1 MIIPIRC
8 FSCGRPVG
16 HLYEQYKQEVANG
29 SDSGKVMNKFGL
41 ERYCCRGV
49 LLGNVDLIETV
60 AEFKKF

>member
-1 MIIPIRC
+1 
-8 FSCGRPVG
+8 VG